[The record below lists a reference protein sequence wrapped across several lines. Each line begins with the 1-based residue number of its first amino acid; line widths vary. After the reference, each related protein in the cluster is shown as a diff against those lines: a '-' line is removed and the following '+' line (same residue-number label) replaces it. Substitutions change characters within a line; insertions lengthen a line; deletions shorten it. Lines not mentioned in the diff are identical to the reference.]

1 VSKNRRRRRESLSN
15 AIKASFILGA
25 IGGFLIAIM
34 YIPEAFGWGGTVP
47 WNAQQYLLILILAR
61 ILVSIGFI
69 GLWRNSGNFV
79 PLVSAIFIILW
90 VCTYSLLWYLDMFTL
105 LLPDGFA
112 GDMTGIATICAGVGW
127 ITAGI
132 SAWLLREDFSP
143 FYIVATL
150 VFLAFGAVTFPMGL
164 LVPSMMIPPP
174 FWWYGFS
181 SANGIVAGI
190 YFLDA
195 TRA

>member
-1 VSKNRRRRRESLSN
+1 MSN
-15 AIKASFILGA
+15 AIKASFILGT

-61 ILVSIGFI
+61 ILASIGFI